1 MKKCSFEDRCPH
13 KVTCACKCTTPN
25 LYFCDVH
32 FAKHMRNPG
41 NHVTECMIVELSHDQ
56 TRQMLPKLKDLLNLL
71 ERERNSVVD
80 NAEVLIEC
88 INREAMKAL
97 IKINEFEKVVGDLI
111 SQRSVEKEF
120 YEKI

>member
-1 MKKCSFEDRCPH
+1 
-13 KVTCACKCTTPN
+13 
-25 LYFCDVH
+25 
-32 FAKHMRNPG
+32 MRNPG